1 MKNNRLQSAFL
12 SLLIAS
18 AAGLVRAEEAPAA
31 DAPATGDAPAS
42 APAEAPAAQ
51 PAAEPAAAEPAA
63 PQDQA
68 REALKQKE
76 GDASTEKNLQEV
88 FQAAEK
94 NYSLLKKG
102 MTSLQYDLDYSYYR
116 DSRIDIAISDSS
128 STLTRFRIEE
138 DAQHTF
144 TNSFDLSYGVR
155 NNLTFN
161 ASFPMVTKFDTQTD
175 LQTTGLGDIGLGLR
189 WQPVPLKRGLP
200 STTLFASLST
210 ATGDSPYD
218 INLSQDLATGKGYY
232 SLSVGGSMSKVA
244 DPIVL
249 FASGS
254 YVTSTSVSGLDQQR
268 GGRILESVEPGDGVG
283 FSMGLAYSLNY
294 DVSLTA
300 SYQQSYSFS
309 STFYFENNEYVTTA
323 ASTSASVSFSLG
335 LRTNPKRI
343 VNVNLGYGLTEDTPD
358 VTLGVSMPIDFAG
371 SGDE

>member
-12 SLLIAS
+12 SLLIVS
-18 AAGLVRAEEAPAA
+18 AMGSARAEEAPA
-31 DAPATGDAPAS
+31 GDD
-42 APAEAPAAQ
+42 
-51 PAAEPAAAEPAA
+51 AAASGGEAQAAAPAA
-63 PQDQA
+63 PQDKA
-68 REALKQKE
+68 AEALKQKE
-76 GDASTEKNLQEV
+76 GDASSEKNLQEV

-102 MTSLQYDLDYSYYR
+102 KISLQYDLDYSYYR

-144 TNSFDLSYGVR
+144 TNSFDISYGVR

-161 ASFPMVTKFDTQTD
+161 ASIPLVTKFDTQSD
-175 LQTTGLGDIGLGLR
+175 LQATGLGDIGLGLR

-218 INLSQDLATGKGYY
+218 INLSNDLATGKGYY

-254 YVTSTSVSGLDQQR
+254 YVTSTSLSGLDQQR

-323 ASTSASVSFSLG
+323 ASTSASVNFSLG

-358 VTLGVSMPIDFAG
+358 VTLGVSLPIDFAG
-371 SGDE
+371 SGND